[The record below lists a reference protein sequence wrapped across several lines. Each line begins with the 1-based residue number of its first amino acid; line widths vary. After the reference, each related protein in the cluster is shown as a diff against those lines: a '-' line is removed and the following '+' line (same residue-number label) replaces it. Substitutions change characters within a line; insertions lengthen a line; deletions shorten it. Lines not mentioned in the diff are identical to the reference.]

1 MPFILLYSRFSNAF
15 EKIILEFQTVQ
26 ISLRS
31 QNYGKDGNGIQD
43 PSLLREKK
51 KKKIGFNYSDNSDP
65 C

>member
-43 PSLLREKK
+43 PS
-51 KKKIGFNYSDNSDP
+51 F
-65 C
+65 